1 MADPADPLRER
12 KGEPKM
18 NIVHK
23 IWGRTT
29 ETARK
34 MAGRLPRTWRGRLCL
49 VMTVSLLTTMLMAGT
64 AIRVRTAT
72 ITDGDQTHVLTT
84 MRIDPHA
91 VIAQAGVE
99 LEPDDEVTHEMNGAS
114 LTIEI
119 ARAFDVS
126 VALEGETTYVSVTG
140 GTVAEA
146 VEAAGITL
154 AEGDELNLDPDAEVA
169 EGDEITITRTRY
181 LEYDVVETYAHKV
194 ETNYSKSL
202 RIGKVKVT
210 KKGVNG
216 KKLTTYRVKI
226 VDGQVVDTEKVGSTI
241 TKKAVTEV
249 RTIGTNGK
257 IPLSQAKEEIALD
270 KKGQPLKYKKLL
282 TGKCTAYSSEEGTV
296 GTITS
301 TGMKAQVGV
310 VAVNPKVIP
319 YGTKLYIVSPD
330 GKYVYGYAIAG
341 DTGGGVMKNVLLA
354 DLFMDTIYECNQFG
368 RRTMN
373 VYILE

>member
-1 MADPADPLRER
+1 
-12 KGEPKM
+12 M

-29 ETARK
+29 ATARK
-34 MAGRLPRTWRGRLCL
+34 LADHLPNSWRARLCL

-72 ITDGDQTHVLTT
+72 ITDGEQTHVITT

-91 VIAQAGVE
+91 VIEQAGVE
-99 LEPDDEVTHEMNGAS
+99 LSPEDEVTHELDGAS

-126 VALEGETTYVSVTG
+126 VTLEGKTTFVSVTG

-146 VEAAGITL
+146 IDAAGITL
-154 AEGDELNLDPDAEVA
+154 TEDDELNLDPDADVA
-169 EGDEITITRTRY
+169 EGDEIAITRTRY
-181 LEYDVVETYAHKV
+181 LEYDVVETYAHKT
-194 ETNYSKSL
+194 ETNYSKQM
-202 RIGKVKVT
+202 RIGKIKVT
-210 KKGVNG
+210 KEGVNG
-216 KKLTTYRVKI
+216 EKLVTYRVKV
-226 VDGQVVDTEKVGSTI
+226 VDGVAVDTEKVGSTV
-241 TKKAVTEV
+241 TKQAVTEV

-270 KKGQPLKYKKLL
+270 KNGQPIKYKKVL

-296 GTITS
+296 GTVTS

>member
-1 MADPADPLRER
+1 
-12 KGEPKM
+12 M
-18 NIVHK
+18 NILHTIMDK
-23 IWGRTT
+23 TT
-29 ETARK
+29 DVMKRAGKHLPAR
-34 MAGRLPRTWRGRLCL
+34 WRGKLCL
-49 VMTVSLLTTMLMAGT
+49 VMTLAILATSLMANMT
-64 AIRVRTAT
+64 IRIRTAT
-72 ITDGDQTHVLTT
+72 ITDGNQTHVIATLSV
-84 MRIDPHA
+84 DPHA
-91 VIAQAGVE
+91 VIAQAGVKVS
-99 LEPDDEVTHEMNGAS
+99 PDDEVTHELDGAN

-126 VALEGETTYVSVTG
+126 VTMEGETTVVSVTG

-146 VEAAGITL
+146 IADAGIVLTDD
-154 AEGDELNLDPDAEVA
+154 DELNMDPDANVA
-169 EGDEITITRTRY
+169 EGDEIAITRTRY

-194 ETNYSKSL
+194 DSSYTKSL
-202 RIGKVKVT
+202 RIGKIKVE
-210 KKGVNG
+210 KEGVNG
-216 KKLTTYRVKI
+216 EKLVTYRVKI
-226 VDGQVVDTEKVGSTI
+226 VDGKVVDTEQVGSVV

-249 RTIGTNGK
+249 RKVGTNGT
-257 IPLSQAKEEIALD
+257 IPLSESKDQIALD
-270 KKGQPLKYKKLL
+270 KNGQPLKYKKVL

-296 GTITS
+296 GTVTS